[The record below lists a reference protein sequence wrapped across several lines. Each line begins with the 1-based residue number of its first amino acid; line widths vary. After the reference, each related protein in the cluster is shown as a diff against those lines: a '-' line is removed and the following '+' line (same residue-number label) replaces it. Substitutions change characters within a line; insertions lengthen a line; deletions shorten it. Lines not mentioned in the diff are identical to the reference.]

1 MLRRYL
7 VGMLIL
13 PLFLLAAA
21 GCGGGGAAESPK
33 VENPNVK
40 IKPVAAKTGE
50 AGGGG
55 ARTNF
60 E

>member
-7 VGMLIL
+7 VGTLIL
-13 PLFLLAAA
+13 PLFLLAAI
-21 GCGGGGAAESPK
+21 GCGGSGGAEAPK

-40 IKPVAAKTGE
+40 ARPPKLNSK
-50 AGGGG
+50 AGDSGSSMK
-55 ARTNF
+55 A

>member
-7 VGMLIL
+7 VGTLIL
-13 PLFLLAAA
+13 PLFLLAAM
-21 GCGGGGAAESPK
+21 GCGGSGGGEAPR

-40 IKPVAAKTGE
+40 ARPPKLNSK
-50 AGGGG
+50 AGDEG
-55 ARTNF
+55 ASMKA